1 MRSPT
6 KGAEEAR
13 DRHWAAS
20 PTMARVVRVA
30 IFVLPII
37 GAWLIVRI
45 VRDDIYRPD
54 HPLGIVVW
62 AIQAIVVASST
73 SLLIDRFV
81 SRFLPL
87 ASLLGLSLAFPDQAP
102 SRFSMALKT
111 GTIRKLEAHLA
122 EASERGLDADEGVA
136 AKQAIELVTLLG
148 RHERLTRGHTERVR
162 AYTELIA
169 VEMGIDEASRQR
181 LAWAALLHDI
191 GKLTVPS
198 YILNSAGKPS
208 DEEWTIL
215 RGHPAAGEAFVEPL
229 ADWLGE
235 WRGATSEHHERW
247 DGGGYPRGLAGTE
260 ISLAGRIVAAADAY
274 DVITSKRSYKAAMSG
289 EAARTELVRCSG
301 TQFDPDVVRAL
312 LKVSVGE
319 RKSRSAL
326 AWLVELLRLDR
337 VAQAIAIAPAAAAVG
352 IASLGSLIGLSPV
365 GATDAPEQLAFVA
378 PDPSGDPGI
387 QLAFD
392 DDPTTDSTSPRSP
405 VDEVEVP
412 LAAGDGGPASTPS
425 TTPSG
430 STSTTVAA
438 SSPTSLAPAPGQTT
452 IVAPFGTNPVVST
465 PPVTIPGVTI
475 PGVTTP
481 EISLPGATTTTTIA
495 TTSTTAAPTT
505 TTAAPTTTTTT
516 TPPVGPNAANDFHVT
531 LLGLNQNIPVLSNDS
546 PGSSPL
552 NSATLRIVSG
562 PGSGSASVSGGQIR
576 FQTPGLIFLGTSLI
590 YEICDTN
597 AQCDQAR
604 VTISL

>member
-1 MRSPT
+1 
-6 KGAEEAR
+6 
-13 DRHWAAS
+13 
-20 PTMARVVRVA
+20 MARVVRVA

-37 GAWLIVRI
+37 GAWLIVRV
-45 VRDDIYRPD
+45 VRDDIFRPD
-54 HPLGIVVW
+54 HRFGIVVW
-62 AIQAIVVASST
+62 AAQAITIASAT

-87 ASLLGLSLAFPDQAP
+87 ASLLGISLTFPDQAP
-102 SRFSMALKT
+102 SRFSMALRT

-122 EASERGLDADEGVA
+122 EASERGLDADEGIA

-169 VEMGIDEASRQR
+169 VEMGIDDESRQR

-198 YILNSAGKPS
+198 YILNSDGKPS
-208 DEEWTIL
+208 DDEWTIL

-247 DGGGYPRGLAGTE
+247 DGGGYPRGLSGTE

-274 DVITSKRSYKAAMSG
+274 DVITSKRSYKAAMSA

-301 TQFDPDVVRAL
+301 TQFDPEVVRAL

-337 VAQAIAIAPAAAAVG
+337 VAQAIAVAPAAAIVG
-352 IASLGSLIGLSPV
+352 VASLGSLVGLTAA
-365 GATDAPEQLAFVA
+365 GATDTPEQLAFVA
-378 PDPSGDPGI
+378 PDPGAETDVQFAS
-387 QLAFD
+387 D
-392 DDPTTDSTSPRSP
+392 DADDSSSP
-405 VDEVEVP
+405 
-412 LAAGDGGPASTPS
+412 
-425 TTPSG
+425 
-430 STSTTVAA
+430 TTVASEPA
-438 SSPTSLAPAPGQTT
+438 GPEPASDADPTSSPTDSPSVSTPTTVAGSSPTTLTTTPGQTT
-452 IVAPFGTNPVVST
+452 IVSPFGTNPVVST
-465 PPVTIPGVTI
+465 PRVTI

-481 EISLPGATTTTTIA
+481 ATSLPGTSLPATSLPGTSLPGATTTTTIA
-495 TTSTTAAPTT
+495 TTTTAPTT
-505 TTAAPTTTTTT
+505 TTTTAPTTT

-531 LLGLNQNIPVLSNDS
+531 LLGLIQHISVLSNDS
-546 PGSSPL
+546 AGSAPL
-552 NSATLRIVSG
+552 NSGSLRIVSG
-562 PGSGSASVSGGQIR
+562 PGSGTATVSGSRIR
-576 FQTPGLIFLGTSLI
+576 FQTPGLIFLGTSFT

-597 AQCDQAR
+597 GLCDQAT
-604 VTISL
+604 VTVSL